1 MRKIIYSLLVFSG
14 LLAFEAK
21 SQVFWTEDFGF
32 GCNGGQLATNPAVAS
47 PNGLWSVT
55 LLTAPVLNSANANEW
70 FISGTEDGFPTVGN
84 CGGNNCTNN
93 NRTMHISSNISPN
106 IDIGAAY
113 VPTELTNKRAESP
126 VINCTGFS
134 GIQVSFKYLIEGL
147 PGQDFADFWYFDG
160 GTATWTNL
168 GLINPPPTNT
178 TCPTVGEWAFA
189 SFGLPPSAN
198 NNPNIR
204 IGFRWVNQNAAG
216 ANPAIAIDDIELSAM
231 TITLQTT
238 VPCPQQTITA
248 NVLNNAVGVSGYT
261 WTSIPNTLTFTPTNA
276 VPTTIQFPPS
286 AVPTQYTVVLLGSDL
301 PGGAPT
307 ATAVSIVTV
316 NPQLPVFANPIS
328 QTVCP
333 GATATITAS
342 GANTYTWS
350 EGVNG
355 PAIGQGSVI
364 VVSCP
369 TPSVVSYFV
378 QGELGMCLSNSV
390 ISNVTYSNVGITL
403 TITPQSVTI
412 CPGNTVQLTASGANN
427 YTWTIP
433 SSTNAPVGAVITDT
447 LTTNGVY
454 NYTVNG
460 VSGGCSGTGTVDV
473 FVQNIPITT
482 MTLATT
488 HQSIC
493 AGSQVT
499 LTAGGAAN
507 YTWIPVPAAVISSST
522 GASVETSPTVTTV
535 YNVIGEA
542 GGCTGTSVIT
552 VTVVPGPPL
561 NVLTTANAVCTGY
574 TSTLTATGGMS
585 YSWSGSTFTGS
596 INQPSLSAPSGTY
609 IVVAT
614 STMFACPAIQ
624 SVVIGTMS
632 PLNIGVSQSQF
643 TTCIA
648 NNEPKFSL
656 PVVLNA
662 TGGSAY
668 TWAPCLGGYLSIC
681 IGNSVVARP
690 ITSTQYTVTGY
701 SSVCSGTALVTVTV
715 VPQSTINVQ
724 PPMPIMCIG
733 SCINFSVINTNSVLP
748 KPYTY
753 SWTVPF
759 HVPTSI
765 DNILSPTVVACP
777 TVNAT
782 YTVEMKDFRNCVTE
796 PAYVSTTVIPQPIT
810 SVAIPTINGIPTN
823 SVCFV
828 GDQVGLSTNTLVL
841 TAVNSN
847 TNPALLPGVVPT
859 YTWYNSSTPT
869 NSLNN
874 NGAILTPTSA
884 PSISIT
890 AISKLPSV
898 QTYTIRSSFNGVK
911 GCFAEDTISVR
922 VVDCRR
928 VTLVTFTT
936 TTAND
941 TICTRQCVTFTSTT
955 DAGEPQT
962 FTWTIPGGAPNVSYM
977 QSPTICF
984 NLPGKY
990 NVILAVDNPYGPAVQ
1005 SGTLNFIKVVDVPN
1019 TTIIPPGQTLSDTT
1033 IQFGSCVTLQGSG
1046 ASTYQWGPNYNIS
1059 NIFGSSTK
1067 VCPHKTTQYIL
1078 TGYNSAGCA
1087 SNDTINVIVIED
1099 CGEMF
1104 VPNAFS
1110 PNGQDHPENEKV
1122 KVYGYC
1128 LETLTF
1134 QIFNRWGQKVFETT
1148 DQSVGWDGTFNGEDL
1163 NSGVYVYRLE
1173 GKGFDGKGYSFKG
1186 NITLIR

>member
-1 MRKIIYSLLVFSG
+1 M
-14 LLAFEAK
+14 AFEAK
-21 SQVFWTEDFGF
+21 SQVFWTENFGT
-32 GCNGGQLATNPAVAS
+32 GCDAGQLATNPAVAS
-47 PNGLWSVT
+47 PNGLWSVS
-55 LLTAPVLNSANANEW
+55 LLTAPVVNSPNANEW
-70 FISGTEDGFPTVGN
+70 FISGTEDGLTAVGN
-84 CGGNNCTNN
+84 CAGFNCTNN
-93 NRTMHISSNISPN
+93 NRTMHISANQAPN
-106 IDIGAAY
+106 IDIGPYYIPAN
-113 VPTELTNKRAESP
+113 TTNKRVESP
-126 VINCTGFS
+126 NINCTGFS
-134 GIQVSFKYLIEGL
+134 GIQVSFKYILEGL

-160 GTATWTNL
+160 LVWANL
-168 GLINPPPTNT
+168 GLIAPPPTNT
-178 TCPTVGEWAFA
+178 NCPTIGEWAFA
-189 SFGLPPSAN
+189 SFGLPASAN

-216 ANPAIAIDDIELSAM
+216 ADPAIAIDDIELSAM
-231 TITLQTT
+231 TLTLQTV

-248 NVLNNAVGVSGYT
+248 NVLNNAVGVTGYT
-261 WTSIPNTLTFTPTNA
+261 WTSIPNTVTFTPTNA
-276 VPTTIQFPPS
+276 VPTAVQFPTNT
-286 AVPTQYTVVLLGSDL
+286 AVPTTYTIILLGSEL
-301 PGGAPT
+301 PGGAAT

-316 NPQLPVFANPIS
+316 NPQLPVFANPVS

-350 EGVNG
+350 QGVNG
-355 PAIGQGSVI
+355 PAIGTGSTV
-364 VVSCP
+364 VVSFP

-403 TITPQSVTI
+403 TVTPQSVTV
-412 CPGNTVQLTASGANN
+412 CPGNTIQLNASGANS
-427 YTWTIP
+427 YTWSIP
-433 SSTNAPVGAVITDT
+433 GNPTNTPVGDILVDSALV
-447 LTTNGVY
+447 NGVY
-454 NYTVNG
+454 IYTVNG
-460 VSGGCSGTGTVDV
+460 TSGGCSGTGTASV
-473 FVQNIPITT
+473 FIQNIPVS

-488 HQSIC
+488 PQTLC
-493 AGSQVT
+493 AGTTVT
-499 LTAGGAAN
+499 LSALGAAN
-507 YTWIPVPAAVISSST
+507 YTWLPNANLTNSV
-522 GASVETSPTVTTV
+522 GASVEATPTIVTTYTV
-535 YNVIGEA
+535 FGEA
-542 GGCTGTSVIT
+542 GGCTGNAQITVSVI
-552 VTVVPGPPL
+552 PGPPL
-561 NVLTTANAVCTGY
+561 NILSTANAVCTGY
-574 TSTLTATGGMS
+574 TSTLTATGGMA
-585 YSWSGSTFTGS
+585 YSWTGTTFTGS
-596 INQPSLSAPSGTY
+596 INQPSISAPSGDYT
-609 IVVAT
+609 VVAT
-614 STMFACPAIQ
+614 STMFACPSIQAIK
-624 SVVIGTMS
+624 INTMS
-632 PLNIGVSQSQF
+632 PLNISVSQNNF

-648 NNEPKFSL
+648 NNEPKFSK

-662 TGGSAY
+662 TGGSSY
-668 TWAPCLGGYLSIC
+668 VWAPCLGGNLSIC
-681 IGNSVVARP
+681 IGNSVIARP
-690 ITSTQYTVTGY
+690 HTTTQYTVSGY

-715 VPQSTINVQ
+715 IPQSTINVQ

-733 SCINFSVINTNSVLP
+733 SCINFSVVNTNSTLP

-759 HVPTSI
+759 NVPTSI

-796 PAYVSTTVIPQPIT
+796 PVNVSTTVIPQPIT
-810 SVAIPTINGIPTN
+810 SVAIPTINGVPTN
-823 SVCFV
+823 SICYV
-828 GDQVGLSTNTLVL
+828 GDIVGSTTNTLAL

-847 TNPALLPGVVPT
+847 TNPPLLAGVVPT

-874 NGAILTPTSA
+874 DGSILTPTSA
-884 PSISIT
+884 PTISIT
-890 AISKLPSV
+890 AINKLPSI
-898 QTYTIRSSFNGVK
+898 QTYTLRTSFNGVQ
-911 GCFAEDTISVR
+911 GCFSEDTISVR

-962 FTWTIPGGAPNVSYM
+962 FTWTVPGGAPNVSYM

-1019 TTIIPPGQTLSDTT
+1019 VTIIPPGQTLSDTT
-1033 IQFGSCVTLQGSG
+1033 IQFGSCVELQGSG
-1046 ASTYQWGPNYNIS
+1046 ASTYMWGPNYNIS
-1059 NIFGSSTK
+1059 NLFGSSAK

-1087 SNDTINVIVIED
+1087 SSDTINVIVIED

-1110 PNGQDHPENEKV
+1110 PNGQDHPENETV

-1134 QIFNRWGQKVFETT
+1134 QIFNRWGQKVFETN
-1148 DQSVGWDGTFNGEDL
+1148 DQKVGWDGTFNGEDL

-1173 GKGFDGKGYSFKG
+1173 GKGYDGKGYSFKG